1 MNKKIYIP
9 KFMGRL
15 FPEDE
20 KRSKVLRSGN
30 VQPVKKRLDENG
42 KPVKDDKGR
51 FIWDKT
57 GDKQY
62 IKVIEFTNKENVK
75 KLELCLSL
83 GIVYDNSGDKQSGQS
98 PDMSGAITMNFD
110 ERKFAAWYVEDEE
123 FSGQDM
129 RVTISQVIG
138 NEVSL
143 DEVPLED
150 IQDAEDDQIPF

>member
-1 MNKKIYIP
+1 
-9 KFMGRL
+9 
-15 FPEDE
+15 
-20 KRSKVLRSGN
+20 
-30 VQPVKKRLDENG
+30 
-42 KPVKDDKGR
+42 
-51 FIWDKT
+51 
-57 GDKQY
+57 
-62 IKVIEFTNKENVK
+62 
-75 KLELCLSL
+75 
-83 GIVYDNSGDKQSGQS
+83 
-98 PDMSGAITMNFD
+98 MSGAITMNFD